1 MNRQKST
8 LYIVQAAVIAALYVV
23 LTMGQEMLL
32 PSTTSM
38 AVQFRV
44 SEALTMLAVYTP
56 AAIPG
61 LTVGCFVSNLLN
73 VGALPIDMVVGSLAS
88 FMAAM
93 VMYWLRNFR
102 IFGLPVIAV
111 LMPAIFNGVIV
122 GLEIEIFFI
131 EGPFNFVSFL
141 IQGGLVALGE
151 LGVCIIIG
159 LPLAAVVQKLGLDRR
174 VFRTKTV

>member
-8 LYIVQAAVIAALYVV
+8 LYVVQAAVIAALYVV
-23 LTMGQEMLL
+23 LTVGQEMLL

-38 AVQFRV
+38 AVQFRA
-44 SEALTMLAVYTP
+44 SEALTMLAVFTP

-61 LTVGCFVSNLLN
+61 LTVGCLVSNLLN
-73 VGALPIDMVVGSLAS
+73 VGVLPIDMVVGSLAS

-93 VMYWLRNFR
+93 TMYWLRKVR
-102 IFGLPVIAV
+102 IFGLPVPAAI
-111 LMPAIFNGVIV
+111 MPALFNGVII

-131 EGPFNFVSFL
+131 EGSFNFVSFL

-151 LGVCIIIG
+151 LGVCIVLG
-159 LPLAAVVQKLGLDRR
+159 LPLAALVEKIGLDRR
-174 VFRTKTV
+174 VFKTKTI